1 MIDLFIYYRVQD
13 GDAAALQTLVNGLQ
27 TRLAQQHEVAGQLK
41 RRPGTSDGLQTW
53 MEIYPATPPD
63 FAAALELAV
72 QQAGLMTFTV
82 GARHTELFTDLTPC
96 V

>member
-13 GDAAALQTLVNGLQ
+13 GDAALLQALVNALQ
-27 TRLAQQHEVAGQLK
+27 TRLAQQYNVAGQLK
-41 RRPGTSDGLQTW
+41 RRPETCDGVQTW
-53 MEIYPATPPD
+53 MEIYSATPPG

-72 QQAGLMTFTV
+72 QQAGLMTLTV

-96 V
+96 A